1 MTGVLVPGK
10 FLDDLAIDARYGR
23 SEPRDRNLKFHAA
36 HGYGAFRRAAEMSN
50 RSTPRLLDKG
60 TVGRYGLNN
69 AIFVESKD
77 TQAERVGTDRS
88 NLYFNLRRRDWFV
101 LLTSLE
107 VAR

>member
-10 FLDDLAIDARYGR
+10 FLHDLAIDARHGR
-23 SEPRDRNLKFHAA
+23 SERMNGNLKFRAA
-36 HGYGAFRRAAEMSN
+36 HGYGAFRLAAELSN
-50 RSTPRLLDKG
+50 RGTPRLLDQG

-77 TQAERVGTDRS
+77 TQAERVGADRS
-88 NLYFNLRRRDWFV
+88 DLYFNLRRRDWFV
-101 LLTSLE
+101 LLTSLQ